1 VRLPLACLLLCL
13 LAAALP
19 ASAAASA
26 QITNLKVTPSTTQ
39 AGAHPDVT
47 IDFSFSVSS
56 GDDLKSLAAVLPQ
69 GLVGD
74 PTAADRCSEA
84 NFQADSCPPSSQVG
98 TQSATADLIVGP
110 ISTPQ
115 QLNGEVYN
123 LQPHPG
129 EPARLGAIL
138 RPPPPLAP
146 IKLESG
152 VSLGPATNFG
162 LATKFDNLP
171 RNASGLDTQVK
182 AMSLTLKGTAAH
194 GKFLTNPTSCH
205 AATLTATITSYDAPG
220 QSTKTASYTP
230 TGCNKLPF
238 QPSLSGSVG
247 GKGQTAVGRS
257 PELVAVVSARRGDA
271 NAKRVAVT
279 LPPGVS
285 VNFSSSIAPCSKP
298 TFLAGNC
305 SAGARVGT
313 AVVRSPLLATPVTG
327 PVLFVNDPATGQPAL
342 GVQFGPPVP
351 LQLLGTVTIAG
362 DQLTNTFGGVPDL
375 PLSRFELTVNGG
387 GTDHLLSNTSK
398 LCGRKTPPLAR
409 ATLLA
414 HSGKTANIDAPLQ
427 VRGCTPGSTTT
438 QGGGHSHP
446 QARVSLAFKH
456 KVGTLSA
463 RFRKAGTGPRLK
475 RARLKLPTRLQTG
488 ARKGKLP
495 RRLRVTAD
503 GHRVARKRIHLHG
516 QLLDVKVKGA
526 KEIRVRWGGLKP
538 RRKLARRLK
547 HRPKLTFVARLT
559 DSKRHTTRFELTV
572 RPSVRR

>member
-1 VRLPLACLLLCL
+1 MRLPLACLLLCL

-26 QITNLKVTPSTTQ
+26 QITNLKITPSTTQ

-74 PTAADRCSEA
+74 PTAADRCTEA
-84 NFQADSCPPSSQVG
+84 QFQADQCPASSSVG
-98 TQSATADLIVGP
+98 TQSATVAIMGLD
-110 ISTPQ
+110 Q
-115 QLNGEVYN
+115 QVQGDVYN
-123 LQPHPG
+123 LVPHAG

-138 RPPPPLAP
+138 RPPIGNS

-152 VSLGPATNFG
+152 VSLGPTTNFG
-162 LATKFDNLP
+162 LATKFDDVP
-171 RNASGLDTQVK
+171 RNASVPPLTVDTQVHG
-182 AMSLTLKGTAAH
+182 MSLTLKGTAAH

-205 AATLTATITSYDAPG
+205 AATMTATITSYDAPG
-220 QSTKTASYTP
+220 QSTRTASYTP
-230 TGCNKLPF
+230 TGCSKLPF

-285 VNFSSSIAPCSKP
+285 VNFSSSITPCSKP
-298 TFLAGNC
+298 SFLAGDC
-305 SAGARVGT
+305 PAGARVGT

-327 PVLFVNDPATGQPAL
+327 PVLFVTDDGQPAL

-351 LQLLGTVTIAG
+351 LQLLGRVIVAG
-362 DQLTNTFGGVPDL
+362 STLTNVFDGVPDL

-387 GTDHLLSNTSK
+387 GTDHLLANTSD
-398 LCGRKTPPLAR
+398 LCGFKTPPLAK

-414 HSGKTANIDAPLQ
+414 HSGKTANIDSPVQ
-427 VRGCTPGSTTT
+427 VRGCKPGSTTT
-438 QGGGHSHP
+438 QGGGRSHP

-456 KVGTLSA
+456 KVGTLSG
-463 RFRKAGTGPRLK
+463 RFRKAGKGPRLK
-475 RARLKLPTRLQTG
+475 RARLTLPTRLQTG

-547 HRPKLTFVARLT
+547 HRPKLTFVVRLT
-559 DSKRHTTRFELTV
+559 DAKRHTTRFELTV

>member
-26 QITNLKVTPSTTQ
+26 QITNLKITPSTTQ
-39 AGAHPDVT
+39 AGAHPDVK
-47 IDFSFSVSS
+47 IDFAFSASS
-56 GDDLKSLAAVLPQ
+56 GDHVKSIDVVLPQ

-74 PTAADRCSEA
+74 PTAADRCTEA
-84 NFQADSCPPSSQVG
+84 QFQADNCPDSSKVG
-98 TQSATADLIVGP
+98 TQSASVDVIVPPGLPVSQQVDGDVYDLV
-110 ISTPQ
+110 
-115 QLNGEVYN
+115 
-123 LQPHPG
+123 PHAG
-129 EPARLGAIL
+129 EPARLGVIL
-138 RPPPPLAP
+138 RPAVGSP

-152 VSLGPATNFG
+152 VKTGPSTNFG
-162 LATKFDNLP
+162 LETKFDNLP
-171 RNASGLDTQVK
+171 QSQMGLETRIK
-182 AMSLTLKGTAAH
+182 GMSLTLKGTAAH
-194 GKFLTNPTSCH
+194 GKFITNPTSCH
-205 AATLTATITSYDAPG
+205 AATMRATIASYNAPN
-220 QSTKTASYTP
+220 QPSSKTASYTP
-230 TGCNKLPF
+230 TDCGKLPF
-238 QPSLSGSVG
+238 KPSLSASMG
-247 GKGQTAVGRS
+247 GKGQTALGRS

-285 VNFSSSIAPCSKP
+285 VNFSSSITPCSKP
-298 TFLAGNC
+298 SFLAGGC
-305 SAGARVGT
+305 PAGARVGS
-313 AVVRSPLLATPVTG
+313 AVARSPLLATPVTG
-327 PVLFVNDPATGQPAL
+327 PVSLVSDNGQPSL

-351 LQLLGTVTIAG
+351 LQLLGVIAVNG
-362 DQLTNTFGGVPDL
+362 STLTNVFDGVPDL
-375 PLSRFELTVNGG
+375 PLSRFELTVAGG
-387 GTDHLLSNTSK
+387 GTDRLLANTTN
-398 LCGRKTPPLAR
+398 LCARKTPPLAK

-414 HSGKTANIDAPLQ
+414 HSGKTASVDAPVQ
-427 VRGCTPGSTTT
+427 VRGCTPGGTTT
-438 QGGGHSHP
+438 QGGGRSHP

-463 RFRKAGTGPRLK
+463 RFRKAGKGPRLK
-475 RARLKLPTRLQTG
+475 RARLTLPTRLRTG

-503 GHRVARKRIHLHG
+503 GRRVARKRIHLHG

-559 DSKRHTTRFELTV
+559 DSRRHTTRFELTV
-572 RPSVRR
+572 RPRVRR